1 MVSTPP
7 VATLAPATEGRARTT
22 VLSEI
27 QGLRAIAVMLVVL
40 YHLWPKRLT
49 GGYIGV
55 DVFFVI
61 SGFLI
66 TGHLL
71 RESERAGRV
80 QLAQFWARRARRLLP
95 ASLLVLATSLV
106 ATVVWVPAAMW
117 EQYAKEIGAAGF
129 YVLNWVLAADSV
141 DYLAADNAASPALHY
156 WSLSVEEQFYLV
168 WPLLV
173 AVGLA
178 LALRARRRPGV
189 LVGAVLGVV
198 TVASFVYSLHLTE
211 TSPARAYFV
220 TPVRAWQ
227 FGAGAILA
235 LVVASPAFVSRWERL
250 AVLRALTS
258 WAGIALIGWGA
269 VTFTAATPFPGTAAL
284 VPVLGAVAVICAGSP
299 PVAWS
304 PGRLLAVRPVQVL
317 GDISYSTYL
326 WHWPP
331 IVILPFVLGHA
342 MGASTKLVLLA
353 VVLVVAWM
361 TKRWVEDPVRTT
373 SRWGIRRPRNTF
385 VLMLVAML
393 VLAAGCVWMT
403 RAAQADARA
412 AVAEEKVVAHTQEDC
427 FGAPSMD
434 PAKPDC
440 PTPALAKMVVPDPS
454 RVSSDTAGLGKCWV
468 GQTESELRS
477 CTFPTKG
484 ANPSVPHIALVGD
497 SHAYAWLPG
506 FVQLAAEGKITVDTY
521 IKGSCAWSTALPDK
535 GDDSVLATCES
546 WRSDLEARLLK
557 NPGEYDAV
565 VTTGYSVQ
573 PLRTPKGVDED
584 AYREDGSLE
593 AWTPVMDAGIPVIAV
608 RDNPIPGNDPNEC
621 LRTDGRDD
629 HAVCDL
635 SRKHALEHPDPQVGA
650 VARSDGRAQLV
661 DLTDMYCDSTTCPVV
676 IGGANVYRDKHHVT
690 STYIKTLT
698 PYLWDKLGADLRTAG

>member
-1 MVSTPP
+1 MVSPP
-7 VATLAPATEGRARTT
+7 PTMTSVAPSGERSRTA
-22 VLSEI
+22 VLPEI

-71 RESERAGRV
+71 RESERSGRV
-80 QLAQFWARRARRLLP
+80 QFAQFWARRARRLLP
-95 ASLLVLATSLV
+95 ASLLVLVVSLV
-106 ATVVWVPAAMW
+106 ATVVWVPTALW
-117 EQYAKEIGAAGF
+117 EQYAREIGAAGF

-141 DYLAADNAASPALHY
+141 DYLAADNSASPALHY

-168 WPLLV
+168 WPVLV
-173 AVGLA
+173 AIGLA
-178 LALRARRRPGV
+178 LALRARRRPAV
-189 LVGAVLGVV
+189 VVGAVLAVV

-211 TSPARAYFV
+211 QSPARAYFV

-227 FGAGAILA
+227 FGAGALLA
-235 LVVASPAFVSRWERL
+235 LVVASPALARRWERMT
-250 AVLRALTS
+250 AARAALS
-258 WAGIALIGWGA
+258 WAGVLVIAWGA
-269 VTFTAATPFPGTAAL
+269 YTFTASTPFPGTAAL
-284 VPVLGAVAVICAGSP
+284 VPVVGAVAVMAAGSP

-304 PGRLLAVRPVQVL
+304 PSRLLALRPAQVL

-342 MGASTKLVLLA
+342 LGASTKLVLLA
-353 VVLVVAWM
+353 AVLVLAWA

-373 SRWGIRRPRNTF
+373 ARWGIRRPRTTF
-385 VLMLVAML
+385 VLMLVGML
-393 VLAAGCVWMT
+393 VLAGGCVVTT

-412 AVAEEKVVAHTQEDC
+412 AVAEEKVVAEEQVDC

-434 PAKPDC
+434 PDKPQC
-440 PTPALAKMVVPDPS
+440 PTPELANMVVPDPS
-454 RVSSDTAGLGKCWV
+454 RVSKDTAAMGRCWV
-468 GQTESELRS
+468 DQTESELRS
-477 CTFPTKG
+477 CTFPTTG
-484 ANPSVPHIALVGD
+484 ADPALPHIAFVGD
-497 SHAYAWLPG
+497 SHAYAWLPA
-506 FVQLAAEGKITVDTY
+506 FVDLAREGKITIDTY

-535 GDDSVLATCES
+535 GDDSVLATCRS
-546 WRSDLEARLLK
+546 WRKDLEARLLEK
-557 NPGEYDAV
+557 PGEYDAV
-565 VTTGYSVQ
+565 VTAGYSVQ

-593 AWTPVMDAGIPVIAV
+593 AWTPVMDAGIPVIAL
-608 RDNPIPGNDPNEC
+608 RDNPIPGKDPNEC
-621 LRTDGRDD
+621 LRTTGRSD
-629 HAVCDL
+629 HSACDL
-635 SRKHALEHPDPQVGA
+635 SRTKALEHPDPQVGA
-650 VARSDGRAQLV
+650 VARSQGRAQLV
-661 DLTDMYCDSTTCPVV
+661 DLTDMYCDATTCPVV

-690 STYIKTLT
+690 TTYLKTLT
-698 PYLWDKLGADLRTAG
+698 PYLWRQLDELLG